1 MDVRKTTELC
11 IDVSRYTGINLVNL
25 YTIFLKRKHMNVH
38 RSTQIYLNIYMYI
51 YIHMWWNIDKH
62 RDKHVLFFVGS
73 DLDLKNRLL
82 GSQRFFSQQNSRFE
96 EVLPLPERHAWK
108 DQGAMPV
115 LRPSRPFCFSP
126 SFLSGANDNGKDKE
140 QMMGMWLFSH

>member
-11 IDVSRYTGINLVNL
+11 IDVSRYTGMNLVNL

-51 YIHMWWNIDKH
+51 YIYICDEISTNIEINMFCFLLVVTWTSKI
-62 RDKHVLFFVGS
+62 VFWGVSVFFLNRTRG
-73 DLDLKNRLL
+73 LKKFFR
-82 GSQRFFSQQNSRFE
+82 SQ
-96 EVLPLPERHAWK
+96 K
-108 DQGAMPV
+108 DMPGKTKVPWPV

-140 QMMGMWLFSH
+140 QMMGM